1 MARRKTE
8 DTSPRRKRHL
18 SVRLDEVEQEELRVR
33 AAKVLGDKPN
43 VGKFARL
50 ILLSDLKAPAPS
62 ARDSKALLAL
72 AASIHRVGA
81 ELQRLHTE
89 IRRIGVNVNQAA
101 HAANDLRILASSRDA
116 PNDWEPI
123 LAALSN
129 MEQLPTERK
138 LRELAEMIAA
148 ALEQPAFRAAP
159 LKVIEAVEKVLTL

>member
-8 DTSPRRKRHL
+8 DTSPRRKDRL
-18 SVRLDEVEQEELRVR
+18 SVRVTEEEMGEVRRRTVK
-33 AAKVLGDKPN
+33 ALGDGRK
-43 VGKFARL
+43 VAEFARL

-81 ELQRLHTE
+81 ELQRLQTE

-101 HAANDLRILASSRDA
+101 HAANDLRRLAVSRDA
-116 PNDWEPI
+116 PDDWQPI
-123 LAALSN
+123 LSALLN

-138 LRELAEMIAA
+138 LRELAETIAA

>member
-1 MARRKTE
+1 MTEVLFLHTPRWQPDGDEWHLMIGNRSVAR
-8 DTSPRRKRHL
+8 
-18 SVRLDEVEQEELRVR
+18 
-33 AAKVLGDKPN
+33 
-43 VGKFARL
+43 
-50 ILLSDLKAPAPS
+50 KAPAPS

-138 LRELAEMIAA
+138 LRELAETIAA